1 MCLFNRTGKLHYPT
15 DVCGPLFEEEL
26 EFWGLD
32 SNQVEPCCWM
42 TYTSVCLS
50 IQLIKYSPSNIC
62 FSSLSLSISLSISFL
77 SSICA
82 FCLKKIK
89 FPFISSLWVLE
100 SLSLGV
106 TSIAP
111 RHHVKNARLNGNSGR
126 RKGASEGG
134 WHEVEES
141 QSYDISF
148 WLDYNIFVC
157 FFCFLFFFLELRE
170 TETRIDRCQV
180 SAQLSFFC
188 ISALDA
194 FFFLCVWLKIH
205 SMGHCVNCHSVDV
218 QVPIIRRL
226 WFLERLWVF
235 FFFVGR
241 RKEDGEATPN
251 GRKEVGNNLLRRM
264 ERNSLVELVVV
275 ISPFKLGQT
284 DEFPS
289 LLAAPYCSKQPEAHH
304 IISYTT
310 ADVCNS
316 WKLAPEWKK
325 KKPA

>member
-1 MCLFNRTGKLHYPT
+1 MVIVGEGRVRRREVDMKSRNPRAMIYPFDWIT
-15 DVCGPLFEEEL
+15 TFSFVF
-26 EFWGLD
+26 
-32 SNQVEPCCWM
+32 
-42 TYTSVCLS
+42 
-50 IQLIKYSPSNIC
+50 C
-62 FSSLSLSISLSISFL
+62 F
-77 SSICA
+77 
-82 FCLKKIK
+82 
-89 FPFISSLWVLE
+89 
-100 SLSLGV
+100 
-106 TSIAP
+106 
-111 RHHVKNARLNGNSGR
+111 
-126 RKGASEGG
+126 
-134 WHEVEES
+134 
-141 QSYDISF
+141 
-148 WLDYNIFVC
+148 
-157 FFCFLFFFLELRE
+157 FLFFFRTARDRDAHRSLSSLRPALHFLYL
-170 TETRIDRCQV
+170 IF
-180 SAQLSFFC
+180 QLL
-188 ISALDA
+188 IT
-194 FFFLCVWLKIH
+194 FLWVKIH

-251 GRKEVGNNLLRRM
+251 GRKEVGYNLLRRM